1 MLSNIQIEE
10 IAGDL
15 KLPIVGVFSK
25 DRLPEKRYEG
35 SYYVNLQDADD
46 GDGTHWVF
54 FRIFSPDEAVYFDSF
69 GLPCP
74 EDVKRFLEPFSPI
87 PYNNRQIQDVK
98 SSYCGWYCIACDY
111 YFQYDVKKGDDI
123 VDKFDDFLNMYSA
136 KTPVN
141 DKILKEYLKRD
152 E

>member
-1 MLSNIQIEE
+1 MLTNFQIEE
-10 IAGDL
+10 ISDGL

-25 DRLPEKRYEG
+25 DQLPEKHYVG

-54 FRIFSPDEAVYFDSF
+54 FRIFSPDKAVYFDSF
-69 GLPCP
+69 GLPP
-74 EDVKRFLEPFSPI
+74 PVDVKEFLKTFSPI
-87 PYNNRQIQDVK
+87 PYNHRQIQDTK

-111 YFQYDVKKGDDI
+111 YFQYDVEGDDV
-123 VDKFDDFLNMYSA
+123 VDQFDDFVNMFSIN
-136 KTPVN
+136 KPVN
-141 DKILKEYLKRD
+141 DNILKEYLKR